1 MSNTQI
7 VVLVLVIVAVL
18 VAAVVG
24 VMIYR
29 RATLRRRFGPEYRRL
44 ADEMGPTAAEREL
57 RDRQRRHAELDIRP
71 IDPVSRE
78 RYRAAW
84 TDIQA
89 RFVDQPEQTV
99 GAADALVTHLVA
111 ECGYPTTDYREQMA
125 QLSVDH
131 ARTLEHYRIAH
142 EIFRR
147 HQRGQASTDQLRE
160 ALVHYRELVADL
172 LGADPV
178 SRRGEVPPVGTPPR

>member
-18 VAAVVG
+18 VAAAAG
-24 VMIYR
+24 VALYR
-29 RATLRRRFGPEYRRL
+29 RATLRRRFGPEYSRL
-44 ADEMGPTAAEREL
+44 ADEMGPSAAEREL
-57 RDRQRRHAELDIRP
+57 RDRERRHADLDIRP

-84 TDIQA
+84 TDLQT

-111 ECGYPTTDYREQMA
+111 ECGYPTSDYQEQMA

-131 ARTLEHYRIAH
+131 AGTLEHYRTAH
-142 EIFRR
+142 DIFRR
-147 HQRGQASTDQLRE
+147 HQRGQANTDELRE

-178 SRRGEVPPVGTPPR
+178 SRRGEVPPVTTPPR

>member
-7 VVLVLVIVAVL
+7 VVLILVVLAVL

-24 VMIYR
+24 MMLYR
-29 RATLRRRFGPEYRRL
+29 RAALRRRFGPEYDRV
-44 ADEMGPTAAEREL
+44 AEEMGPSAAEREL
-57 RDRQRRHAELDIRP
+57 RDRERRHADLDIRP

-84 TDIQA
+84 TDLQT
-89 RFVDQPEQTV
+89 RFVDQPDQTV

-111 ECGYPTTDYREQMA
+111 ECGYPTADHQEQMA

-131 ARTLEHYRIAH
+131 AETLEHYRIAH
-142 EIFRR
+142 DICRR
-147 HQRGQASTDQLRE
+147 HQRGQATTDQLRE

-178 SRRGEVPPVGTPPR
+178 SHQGEVPPVGTPPR

>member
-1 MSNTQI
+1 MSDTQI
-7 VVLVLVIVAVL
+7 VVLVLVIVVVL
-18 VAAVVG
+18 VAAAAG
-24 VMIYR
+24 MMLYR
-29 RATLRRRFGPEYRRL
+29 RATLRRRFGPEYHRL
-44 ADEMGPTAAEREL
+44 ADEMGPSAAEREL
-57 RDRQRRHAELDIRP
+57 RDRERRHAELDIRP
-71 IDPVSRE
+71 IDPISRE

-84 TDIQA
+84 TDLQT

-111 ECGYPTTDYREQMA
+111 ECGYPTTDYQEQMA

-131 ARTLEHYRIAH
+131 AETLGHYRTAH
-142 EIFRR
+142 DIFRR

-178 SRRGEVPPVGTPPR
+178 SHRGEVPPVTTPPR